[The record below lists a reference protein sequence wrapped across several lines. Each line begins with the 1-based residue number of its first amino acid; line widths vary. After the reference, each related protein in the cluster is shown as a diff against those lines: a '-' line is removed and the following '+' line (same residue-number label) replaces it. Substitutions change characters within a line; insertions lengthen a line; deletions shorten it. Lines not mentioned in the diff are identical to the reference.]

1 VLAAAALA
9 PGAPF
14 DAEGLDFFD
23 GMGEQNVEDIKAVFE
38 GEEAH
43 LAVLEREREELLAT
57 SPEQLADVLKTLL
70 GPADREVLTGRVAAF
85 LLENMQAAL
94 KRSVDGWF
102 DDDVALTQPWGF
114 DLASIRVPVV
124 HWQASRTSSFPSA
137 TASGSPGTSPASS
150 LTSHPRTA
158 TSHSSSAVHP
168 RCTNGRSSTFTP
180 LREEGMS
187 QRS

>member
-1 VLAAAALA
+1 MAAAALA

-14 DAEGLDFFD
+14 DAEELDFFD

-94 KRSVDGWF
+94 ERSVDGWF
-102 DDDVALTQPWGF
+102 DDDVALTQPLGF

-124 HWQASRTSSFPSA
+124 HWQGEQDKFVPFGHGEWFSRHIPGVESHL
-137 TASGSPGTSPASS
+137 SPEDGH
-150 LTSHPRTA
+150 LTLLERRTPE
-158 TSHSSSAVHP
+158 VHKW
-168 RCTNGRSSTFTP
+168 P
-180 LREEGMS
+180 LEHFHAAA
-187 QRS
+187 